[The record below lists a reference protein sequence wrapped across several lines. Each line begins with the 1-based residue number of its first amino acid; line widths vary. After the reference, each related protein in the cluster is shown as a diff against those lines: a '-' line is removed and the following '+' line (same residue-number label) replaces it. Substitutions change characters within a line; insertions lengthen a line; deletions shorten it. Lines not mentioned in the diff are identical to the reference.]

1 MKRTSTDKVSETD
14 WERVGTL
21 RDEDIDFSDSPKI
34 TPSMFA
40 RAVVKRGLQTVP
52 PKELVSLRVDKDVLE
67 WFRARGKGYQTE
79 MNALLRE
86 YMQAHLEKTS

>member
-1 MKRTSTDKVSETD
+1 M
-14 WERVGTL
+14 
-21 RDEDIDFSDSPKI
+21 RDEDIDFSDTPKI
-34 TPSMFA
+34 TPGMFA
-40 RAVVKRGLQTVP
+40 RAVVKRGLQAVS

-86 YMQAHLEKTS
+86 YMQAHLEKTG

>member
-1 MKRTSTDKVSETD
+1 M
-14 WERVGTL
+14 
-21 RDEDIDFSDSPKI
+21 RDEDIDFSDNPKI
-34 TPSMFA
+34 TPGMVA
-40 RAVVKRGLQTVP
+40 RAVVKRGLQAVS

-86 YMQAHLEKTS
+86 YMQAHLEKTG

>member
-14 WERVGTL
+14 WERVGAM
-21 RDEDIDFSDSPKI
+21 RDETIDFSDSPKI
-34 TPSMFA
+34 TPSLFA
-40 RAVVKRGLQTVP
+40 RAVVKRGLQAVS

-86 YMQAHLEKTS
+86 YMQAHLEKTG